1 MYRHTLRQNRQ
12 KLPRSH
18 TPRSSNNLA
27 HLMTRPK
34 LLSVLFSGF
43 DIASSQPAVT
53 EKPTSLRR
61 NSW

>member
-27 HLMTRPK
+27 HLMTRP
-34 LLSVLFSGF
+34 
-43 DIASSQPAVT
+43 
-53 EKPTSLRR
+53 
-61 NSW
+61 NSFHH